1 MSGPRMSMRNP
12 YKAPKNIPLN
22 TSIPEM
28 EGEPTNK
35 QYKRYEPEKTT
46 PYKAPTPTPTPTTG
60 PRIEPRKQPPPK
72 KQERRTTTG
81 PTIEPRKPAPPRQN
95 PGEVKTEDAEREYKY
110 MPPTSRPTP
119 TPAKVPTRPA
129 DVRGILGT
137 EPPSETRTK
146 TETEP
151 EENTETEKTQRTP
164 EAPGRE
170 QQPTPRNFDELL
182 DITAKM
188 CNDAYDTTL
197 NETDTLHF
205 INVERSLNLDVPVL
219 FQVVNKILF
228 VAFRGTD
235 PGEFT
240 NVLTDLL
247 TGAASQTGIKSVD
260 DTANTPNR
268 LDTYDNLMKQINQD
282 FSNIMFHLGFL
293 RSMNRMYFDVYTEIS
308 KYANTVSSV
317 VLTGHSYGGA
327 LASLFY
333 YVYAN
338 RINLLDGLPRVSHT
352 ITYGAPR
359 FLRQGYNKLYLK
371 NCPHLIRVVSVN
383 DIIPY
388 VPFAEELKTVL
399 PVSIATG
406 FTDVGEV
413 ICLQRAID
421 YVNVNEFVI
430 DLLRG
435 NLDKVDS
442 LTQNMPAIEA
452 NELIQFMLS
461 DKYLALVMGAT
472 VECARQ
478 STPVKQTYKYS
489 KGLGDNEMEVSH
501 TLDQQQITFIQ
512 QELKNNL
519 AQISEYNE
527 KCQLVKGYGLTE
539 IFEANKIARDDSVI
553 NWMISNITG
562 LALGFTLRARD
573 YHLMDTPGGYFEL
586 LAKLK
591 ISEVKTQQ
599 DFKEAIKAQTAKVE
613 KVKIKQPDVMGII
626 TGDDWKTGDLI
637 MFDE

>member
-1 MSGPRMSMRNP
+1 MRTP

-28 EGEPTNK
+28 EGEPTNQ

-46 PYKAPTPTPTPTTG
+46 PYKTPTPTPTPTPSTTTG
-60 PRIEPRKQPPPK
+60 PRIEPRKPK
-72 KQERRTTTG
+72 PKQERRTTTG
-81 PTIEPRKPAPPRQN
+81 PRIEPREKTPPPRQKA
-95 PGEVKTEDAEREYKY
+95 GDVKTEEAEREYEY
-110 MPPTSRPTP
+110 TAPTSRPTP

-129 DVRGILGT
+129 DVRDILGT
-137 EPPSETRTK
+137 EPPGEK
-146 TETEP
+146 TETDTQT
-151 EENTETEKTQRTP
+151 EEEAQQDTQTRTQQ
-164 EAPGRE
+164 GRE
-170 QQPTPRNFDELL
+170 PQPTPRNFDELL

-188 CNDAYDTTL
+188 CNDAYDTSL
-197 NETDTLHF
+197 AETDSLHF

-219 FQVVNKILF
+219 FQVINDTLF

-247 TGAASQTGIKSVD
+247 TGATSQTGVKAVD
-260 DTANTPNR
+260 ERANTPNR
-268 LDTYDNLMKQINQD
+268 LDTYDNLMKEINQD

-308 KYANTVSSV
+308 KYANTVRSV

-338 RINLLDGLPRVSHT
+338 RINLLDGLPRVSQT

-359 FLRQGYNKLYLK
+359 FLRQGYNELYLK
-371 NCPHLIRVVSVN
+371 NCPHLVRVVSVN

-478 STPVKQTYKYS
+478 CTPVKQTYKYS
-489 KGLGDNEMEVSH
+489 KGLGDNEMEVTH
-501 TLDQQQITFIQ
+501 TLDQQQITYVQ
-512 QELKNNL
+512 QQLKNNL

-553 NWMISNITG
+553 DWMISNITG
-562 LALGFTLRARD
+562 FALGFTVRARD

-591 ISEVKTQQ
+591 IAEVKTQQ
-599 DFKEAIKAQTAKVE
+599 DFKEAIKTQTAKVE
-613 KVKIKQPDVMGII
+613 KVQIKQPDVLGII
-626 TGDDWKTGDLI
+626 TGDDWNNGDLI

>member
-1 MSGPRMSMRNP
+1 MSGPRINMRNP

-28 EGEPTNK
+28 EGEPTNQ

-46 PYKAPTPTPTPTTG
+46 PYKAPAPTPTPSTTTG
-60 PRIEPRKQPPPK
+60 PRIEPRKPPP
-72 KQERRTTTG
+72 
-81 PTIEPRKPAPPRQN
+81 PPRQK
-95 PGEVKTEDAEREYKY
+95 PGEVRTEDAEREYEY

-119 TPAKVPTRPA
+119 IPAKVPTRPA
-129 DVRGILGT
+129 DVRDILGT
-137 EPPSETRTK
+137 EPPAETRTRTQTEPEK
-146 TETEP
+146 TETE
-151 EENTETEKTQRTP
+151 ETQRTP

-170 QQPTPRNFDELL
+170 PQPTPRNFDELL

-188 CNDAYDTTL
+188 CNDSYDTSLT
-197 NETDTLHF
+197 ETESLHF

-219 FQVVNKILF
+219 FQVMDNILF

-260 DTANTPNR
+260 ETANTPNR
-268 LDTYDNLMKQINQD
+268 LSTYDNLMKQINQD

-308 KYANTVSSV
+308 KYANTVRSV

-359 FLRQGYNKLYLK
+359 FLRQGYNELYLK
-371 NCPHLIRVVSVN
+371 NCPHLVRVVSVN

-406 FTDVGEV
+406 FSDVGEV

-478 STPVKQTYKYS
+478 CTPVMQKYKFT
-489 KGLGDNEMEVSH
+489 KELGENGIEVSH
-501 TLDQQQITFIQ
+501 TLDQQQITYVQ
-512 QELKNNL
+512 QQLKNNL

-553 NWMISNITG
+553 DWMISNITG

-591 ISEVKTQQ
+591 IAEVKTQQ

-613 KVKIKQPDVMGII
+613 KVQLKQPDVMGII
-626 TGDDWKTGDLI
+626 VGNDWKNGDLI